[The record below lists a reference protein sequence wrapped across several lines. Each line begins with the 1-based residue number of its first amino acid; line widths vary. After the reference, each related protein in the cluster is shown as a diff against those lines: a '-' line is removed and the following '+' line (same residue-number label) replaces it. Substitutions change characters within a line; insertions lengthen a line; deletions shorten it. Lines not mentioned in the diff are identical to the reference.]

1 MKFNNINKIN
11 YNKNSIN
18 SNKEIMKLNNKY
30 ILFIEFIVI

>member
-18 SNKEIMKLNNKY
+18 NNKEIMKLNNKY